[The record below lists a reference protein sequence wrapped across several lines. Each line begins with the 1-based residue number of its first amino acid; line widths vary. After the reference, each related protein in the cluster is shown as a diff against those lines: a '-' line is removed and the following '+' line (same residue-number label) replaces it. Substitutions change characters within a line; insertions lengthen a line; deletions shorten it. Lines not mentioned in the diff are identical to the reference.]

1 MITGRFLMKLRVP
14 HFDTLARTLAPS
26 GSSLAREHWI
36 IVGVGFVSG
45 LLLWLFGLLF
55 IGPRWVPGA
64 FGMFVMVHAGIVS
77 VGSLPDEWISR
88 RLDAV
93 LDRWVRGKRG
103 GACYGIVAFSMFV
116 GSELSDLFDPRD
128 GLLSGWSFVEDQVWE
143 HVIGFSAGSIT
154 HMISAAI
161 WPWQMLAQ
169 SGALVT
175 AIFAGCCWGVFSLA
189 RVWLPSPRFEA
200 LPKAADVATPP
211 APPSE
216 PDAP

>member
-1 MITGRFLMKLRVP
+1 MKLQLP
-14 HFDTLARTLAPS
+14 PLDDLARKVAPS
-26 GSSLAREHWI
+26 GSTLQREHWTI
-36 IVGVGFVSG
+36 LAAGFGAG

-55 IGPRWVPGA
+55 VGPRWVPGA
-64 FGMFVMVHAGIVS
+64 FGMFVMVHAGIVAA
-77 VGSLPDEWISR
+77 GSMPDAWISH
-88 RLDAV
+88 RLDAM

-161 WPWQMLAQ
+161 WPWKMLAQ

-175 AIFAGCCWGVFSLA
+175 AIFAASCWAVYSLA

-200 LPKAADVATPP
+200 LPKTADVVTPP
-211 APPSE
+211 ATPSE